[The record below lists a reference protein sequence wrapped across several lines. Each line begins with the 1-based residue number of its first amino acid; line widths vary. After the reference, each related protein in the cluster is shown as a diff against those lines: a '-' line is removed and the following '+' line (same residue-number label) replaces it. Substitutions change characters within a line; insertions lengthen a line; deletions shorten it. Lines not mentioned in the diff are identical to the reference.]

1 MTAKDART
9 KWCPFAS
16 RTDDIH
22 ENAGVNR
29 LRGLEDKHF
38 PDPHCIVSDCM
49 AWRWSYN
56 PEEAQGNVN
65 GPQGYCGLA
74 GKPYG

>member
-1 MTAKDART
+1 MTEKDART
-9 KWCPFAS
+9 KWCPFA
-16 RTDDIH
+16 RVNDAGLGNRYPMDNDLA
-22 ENAGVNR
+22 NASA
-29 LRGLEDKHF
+29 F
-38 PDPHCIVSDCM
+38 AHCIVSDCM

-65 GPQGYCGLA
+65 GPHGYCGLA